1 MNYKLQFGTEEVVA
15 KFSKIV
21 QLDDNSK
28 KNALI
33 VIRHELLSDISG
45 AFANAS
51 CFTSEREDNRL
62 TWSDGTS
69 SDSVVSFKDSDGSY
83 LLVGRIDQG
92 HSFDQDPPRKLY
104 SALFVYTSK
113 DSREDFPGWVIDTAK
128 MFGNS
133 VLPDTMVKES
143 LDFVIKASSL
153 KL

>member
-1 MNYKLQFGTEEVVA
+1 MIYFH
-15 KFSKIV
+15 KF
-21 QLDDNSK
+21 QL
-28 KNALI
+28 NAPALDYDAI
-33 VIRHELLSDISG
+33 INHLSELHP
-45 AFANAS
+45 
-51 CFTSEREDNRL
+51 TSEREDSRL
-62 TWSDGTS
+62 NWSDGTS

-153 KL
+153 KF

>member
-1 MNYKLQFGTEEVVA
+1 MIYFH
-15 KFSKIV
+15 KF
-21 QLDDNSK
+21 QL
-28 KNALI
+28 NAPALDYDAI
-33 VIRHELLSDISG
+33 INHLSELHP
-45 AFANAS
+45 
-51 CFTSEREDNRL
+51 TSEREDNRL

-128 MFGNS
+128 
-133 VLPDTMVKES
+133 
-143 LDFVIKASSL
+143 
-153 KL
+153 

>member
-1 MNYKLQFGTEEVVA
+1 MIYFH
-15 KFSKIV
+15 KF
-21 QLDDNSK
+21 QL
-28 KNALI
+28 NAPALDYDAI
-33 VIRHELLSDISG
+33 INHLSELHP
-45 AFANAS
+45 
-51 CFTSEREDNRL
+51 TSEREDSRL
-62 TWSDGTS
+62 NWSDGTS